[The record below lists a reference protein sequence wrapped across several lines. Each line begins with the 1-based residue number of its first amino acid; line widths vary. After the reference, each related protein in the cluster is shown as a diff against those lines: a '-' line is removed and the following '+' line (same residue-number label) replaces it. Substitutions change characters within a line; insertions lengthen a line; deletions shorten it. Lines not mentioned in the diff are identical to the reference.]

1 MNSPCPLLQSSSTP
15 SPIFHKNQGA
25 NLTLYPDH
33 TTKSRSE
40 STTPMRDARPGKR
53 PLLVTLPLKVQTY
66 DIDFAFHVNNQVYVR
81 WLEDLRMEV
90 LREYYPLKR
99 FMDAGVA
106 PILASTQITYKR
118 PVGLYDEPM
127 GYMWATHLGRASI
140 WLEAEI
146 RVGDMVCAHAIQR
159 GSFLVLATGKA
170 SRTPEELLVRFEA
183 GNV

>member
-1 MNSPCPLLQSSSTP
+1 
-15 SPIFHKNQGA
+15 
-25 NLTLYPDH
+25 
-33 TTKSRSE
+33 
-40 STTPMRDARPGKR
+40 MRDARPGKR

-118 PVGLYDEPM
+118 PIGLYDEPV
-127 GYMWATHLGRASI
+127 GHMWCTHLGRATI

-146 RVGDMVCAHAIQR
+146 TVGDQVCAHAIQR
-159 GSFLVLATGKA
+159 GSFLVMATGKA
-170 SRTPEELLVRFEA
+170 SRTPGELMAKFED
-183 GNV
+183 GNA

>member
-1 MNSPCPLLQSSSTP
+1 
-15 SPIFHKNQGA
+15 
-25 NLTLYPDH
+25 
-33 TTKSRSE
+33 
-40 STTPMRDARPGKR
+40 MRDARPGKR

-66 DIDFAFHVNNQVYVR
+66 DIDVAFHVNNQVYVR

-99 FMDAGVA
+99 FMDEGVA

-118 PVGLYDEPM
+118 PIGLYDEPV
-127 GYMWATHLGRASI
+127 GHMWCTHLGRATI

-146 RVGDMVCAHAIQR
+146 TVGDQVCAHAIQR
-159 GSFLVLATGKA
+159 GSFLVLATSKA
-170 SRTPEELLVRFEA
+170 SRTPGELMAKFED

>member
-1 MNSPCPLLQSSSTP
+1 
-15 SPIFHKNQGA
+15 
-25 NLTLYPDH
+25 
-33 TTKSRSE
+33 
-40 STTPMRDARPGKR
+40 MRDARPGKR

-118 PVGLYDEPM
+118 PVGLYDEPV
-127 GYMWATHLGRASI
+127 GHMWCTHLGRASI

-146 RVGDMVCAHAIQR
+146 TVGDQVCAHAIQR

-170 SRTPEELLVRFEA
+170 SRTPEGLMAHFEA